1 MKVKGEVGEEVS
13 DKTVVVLDVRGLEN
27 DYLLAEPGA
36 AHSVPPR
43 EQCDI
48 SSSWRSRWREERR
61 GLEDNIIIMS
71 ISYTIHFHIQMP
83 EIKTKYLGDVSGAVP
98 GEM

>member
-1 MKVKGEVGEEVS
+1 MGEEVS

-71 ISYTIHFHIQMP
+71 LPYIIHIHIQ
-83 EIKTKYLGDVSGAVP
+83 TKLSISVMCRVQCLGRCISALL
-98 GEM
+98 